1 MDIGGQALI
10 EGVMI
15 RSKEKVA
22 IAVRKKEKIK
32 TVTHPT
38 SKISKKLAKIPL
50 VRGIVVLIDSMVIG
64 TKALIYS
71 AKEQEEKEGEITN
84 TQIAITTT
92 VSFILAIGLFIVLP
106 LIISKLLTENRFL
119 FNLIDGLLRIIIFL
133 GYLLIVSKSKEI
145 QRIFQYHGAEHMSVH
160 CFEHKEKLTVENV
173 KKYSTVHPR
182 CGTSFLIIVL
192 LLSILIFS
200 VVWHEDF
207 VIKILQRII
216 LVPVIAAISY
226 EMLKFSAKHNNLFFI
241 KALAYPGLLMQKI
254 TTKQP
259 EDAQI
264 EVAIAAVKAATN

>member
-10 EGVMI
+10 GGVMI

-22 IAVRKKEKIK
+22 IALRKKEKIK
-32 TVTHPT
+32 TVSHPT
-38 SKISKKLAKIPL
+38 AKISKKLAKIPL
-50 VRGIVVLIDSMVIG
+50 LRGIVVLIDSIYTG

-84 TQIAITTT
+84 TQVAITTT

-106 LIISKLLTENRFL
+106 LVISKLLTENRFL
-119 FNLIDGLLRIIIFL
+119 FNIIDGLLRIIIFL
-133 GYLLIVSKSKEI
+133 GYLLIISMSKEI

-160 CFEHKEKLTVENV
+160 CFEHREKLTIENV
-173 KKYSTVHPR
+173 KKYSTIHPR

-192 LLSILIFS
+192 MLSIIIFS
-200 VVWHEDF
+200 IVWHENF
-207 VIKILQRII
+207 LIKALQRII

-226 EMLKFSAKHNNLFFI
+226 EMLKFSAKYDRLFFI
-241 KALAYPGLLMQKI
+241 KAITYPGLLIQKI

-264 EVAIAAVKAATN
+264 EVAIEAVKAATS